1 MHWLNAREQANLS
14 HRYHEA
20 DTYDPRDVP
29 RRRLHQRPVRASIG
43 GGARVPVP
51 RPGADQVL
59 IRVAASSLNP
69 LEYKLAELNFL
80 GGTPPVILG
89 LDLSGIVV
97 ATGSAVRS
105 VAAGDAVAAMADLNG
120 DGGWAAGGD
129 GKGSYALAREFLTVP
144 KPESLSFLNAAALP
158 MCFLSAFAAL
168 YGTVQPGDTV
178 YIPGGG
184 GGVGHLAVQM
194 AARVLGAG
202 LVISSGSTSQSMAL
216 ARQSGAPY
224 VFDYKR
230 DDIAAE
236 ISKLTS
242 GRGVDLVFDATYSEA
257 GFVETAKT
265 VRQGGSWIVL
275 GVGPGKTSRLVET
288 LSPVDAILA
297 KRGAKNVNVNILR
310 YFSEPA
316 TLDDDAKA
324 FLQRGM
330 TLAMEWAVQGLVVPH
345 VGKTID
351 STVEAINAGLQSL
364 KTGGGALGKIAVIV
378 DRDLATEAE
387 RMQKRTANGRE

>member
-1 MHWLNAREQANLS
+1 MNASMKQTLTIPETFLGVGYTK
-14 HRYHEA
+14 HRAGLPLEA
-20 DTYDPRDVP
+20 
-29 RRRLHQRPVRASIG
+29 VR
-43 GGARVPVP
+43 VLVP
-51 RPGADQVL
+51 RPEADQVL

-80 GGTPPVILG
+80 GRTPPVILG

-97 ATGSAVRS
+97 AKGSAVRG
-105 VAAGDAVAAMADLNG
+105 VNVGDAVVAMADLNG
-120 DGGWAAGGD
+120 DGGWGAGG
-129 GKGSYALAREFLTVP
+129 GGEASYALAREFLTVS
-144 KPESLSFLNAAALP
+144 KPESMSFLSAAALP
-158 MCFLSAFAAL
+158 MCFLSAFASL
-168 YGTVQPGDTV
+168 YGTVQAGDTV

-202 LVISSGSTSQSMAL
+202 LVISSGSTLQSTAL
-216 ARQSGAPY
+216 ARQSGAHY

-236 ISKLTS
+236 ILKLTG
-242 GRGVDLVFDATYSEA
+242 GRGADLVFDATYSET

-275 GVGPGKTSRLVET
+275 GVGPGKTTRIFET
-288 LSPVDAILA
+288 DSPVDSILA
-297 KRGAKNVNVNILR
+297 ERGARHVNVNLLR

-316 TLDDDAKA
+316 TLDGEAKA
-324 FLQRGM
+324 FLQRGLA
-330 TLAMEWAVQGLVVPH
+330 LAMDWAVQGLVMPH
-345 VGKTID
+345 IARTID

-364 KTGGGALGKIAVIV
+364 KSGAGMLGKVAVIV
-378 DRDLATEAE
+378 DRDLAEAS
-387 RMQKRTANGRE
+387 